1 MLRILSELLNR
12 RVIFRRRQFV
22 NVKNELQYLLVTDL
36 LTRAAEA
43 GFMTADELAAA
54 KDLAAEKYLTDN
66 IL

>member
-1 MLRILSELLNR
+1 MPLLLRRIK
-12 RVIFRRRQFV
+12 RQAV

-36 LTRAAEA
+36 LERAAEA

-54 KDLAAEKYLTDN
+54 KNLAAEKYLTEN

>member
-1 MLRILSELLNR
+1 M
-12 RVIFRRRQFV
+12 

-36 LTRAAEA
+36 LERAAEA

-54 KDLAAEKYLTDN
+54 KDLALERYMGDN

>member
-1 MLRILSELLNR
+1 M
-12 RVIFRRRQFV
+12 

-36 LTRAAEA
+36 LERAAEA

-54 KDLAAEKYLTDN
+54 KNLAAEKYLTEN

>member
-1 MLRILSELLNR
+1 
-12 RVIFRRRQFV
+12 V

>member
-1 MLRILSELLNR
+1 M
-12 RVIFRRRQFV
+12 

-43 GFMTADELAAA
+43 GFMTAYELAAD
-54 KDLAAEKYLTDN
+54 KDLAAEKYLKDN

>member
-1 MLRILSELLNR
+1 M
-12 RVIFRRRQFV
+12 

-43 GFMTADELAAA
+43 GFMTLDELAAA
-54 KDLAAEKYLTDN
+54 KSLAAEKYLADN

>member
-1 MLRILSELLNR
+1 M
-12 RVIFRRRQFV
+12 
-22 NVKNELQYLLVTDL
+22 NVKNELQYLLE
-36 LTRAAEA
+36 RADEA